1 MKRIVLMV
9 ALVMM
14 ATLGWSQSDA
24 QAKKIL
30 DEVSAKT
37 KEIKSM
43 SASFVFSMVNE
54 EMDIDETNA
63 GTIKIRGQK
72 YCVQLPD
79 LGVEVFS
86 NGETIWNYM
95 KDGNQVTISNIDDE
109 SSELMDPSSLFSIY
123 ERGFRS
129 EFVDEKTEGGKTLYH
144 INLFPDSDTYDVT
157 KIEVAIDKAEM
168 MIHSATL
175 HSTDGNLYGIL
186 VKEMDTNAGFD
197 DSEFVFNEA
206 NYDDVEV
213 IDFR

>member
-1 MKRIVLMV
+1 MKKIVLMV
-9 ALVMM
+9 VLAMV
-14 ATLGWSQSDA
+14 ATLGWSQNDA
-24 QAKKIL
+24 KAKRIL

-54 EMDIDETNA
+54 EMDIDEKNA
-63 GTIKIRGQK
+63 GTIKMKGQK
-72 YCVQLPD
+72 YNVKLPD

-86 NGETIWNYM
+86 NGSTIWNYM
-95 KDGNQVTISNIDDE
+95 EDGNQVTISNIDDAG
-109 SSELMDPSSLFSIY
+109 SELMDPSSLFSIY
-123 ERGFRS
+123 ERGFKS
-129 EFVDEKTEGGKTLYH
+129 EFVDEKAEDGKTLYN
-144 INLFPDSDTYDVT
+144 INLYPDSDTYDVT

-186 VKEMDTNAGFD
+186 VKEMATNSD
-197 DSEFVFNEA
+197 YNDSEFEFDASQYN
-206 NYDDVEV
+206 DVEV

>member
-9 ALVMM
+9 ALVMV

-54 EMDIDETNA
+54 EMDLDETNA
-63 GTIKIRGQK
+63 GTIKIKGKK

-157 KIEVAIDKAEM
+157 MIEVAIDKAKM

-197 DSEFVFNEA
+197 DSEFVFNA
-206 NYDDVEV
+206 ADYDDVEV

>member
-9 ALVMM
+9 ALMM
-14 ATLGWSQSDA
+14 VATLGWSQSDA
-24 QAKKIL
+24 KAKKIL

-43 SASFVFSMVNE
+43 SASFVFSLVNE
-54 EMDIDETNA
+54 EIEVNDKFN
-63 GTIKIRGQK
+63 GNIKVKGKK

-79 LGVEVFS
+79 MGVEVFS

-129 EFVDEKTEGGKTLYH
+129 EFVEEKTEGGKTLYH

-157 KIEVAIDKAEM
+157 MIEVAIDKAEM

-186 VKEMDTNAGFD
+186 VKEMDTNTGFD
-197 DSEFVFNEA
+197 DSEFVFNAA
-206 NYDDVEV
+206 NHADVEV

>member
-1 MKRIVLMV
+1 MV
-9 ALVMM
+9 ALVM
-14 ATLGWSQSDA
+14 AAALGWSQSDA
-24 QAKKIL
+24 KAKKIL
-30 DEVSAKT
+30 DEVSVKT
-37 KEIKSM
+37 KEIASL
-43 SASFVFSMVNE
+43 SASFVFTMVNE

-63 GTIKIRGQK
+63 GTIKIKGKK

-86 NGETIWNYM
+86 NGKTLWNYM

-129 EFVDEKTEGGKTLYH
+129 EFVDEKAEGGKTLYH

-157 KIEVAIDKAEM
+157 MIEVAIDKAEM

-197 DSEFVFNEA
+197 DSEFVFNAA
-206 NYDDVEV
+206 NHDDVEV